1 MKNKDEI
8 QKEALE
14 ELKKH
19 NRGAAAISMGVG
31 KTKLGLMHMLSKFTD
46 YSKFLLVAHNLSIF
60 QSWKDDAK
68 KFGYEYLLDHVSFS
82 TYISLHK
89 QDTDYDG
96 IYLDEC
102 HSLTDTSESY
112 LDSHKGF
119 IIGLTG
125 TYPKRGDK
133 FKMLSK
139 FCPVRYSYVV
149 DDAVADKILND
160 YEVKIHLLPLDT
172 KTNLKVKSKFGFFM
186 SSESKQY
193 NFWNQK
199 LQKETNPKSQKFLR
213 IMRMKTLMSF
223 ESKERYV
230 RKLLSDTTNKC
241 IVFANTQ
248 EQADKLCNYSYHSS
262 NTESEENLRLFKE
275 GKISKLSCVH
285 QLSEGITIP
294 DLKEAI
300 IMHSYG
306 GTSAKTHQRLGRTLR
321 LSVDQKSTIHILCY
335 EGTADEKWVNDAI
348 ANLDPTKIKKIK
360 VSQLSL
366 NI

>member
-1 MKNKDEI
+1 
-8 QKEALE
+8 
-14 ELKKH
+14 
-19 NRGAAAISMGVG
+19 
-31 KTKLGLMHMLSKFTD
+31 
-46 YSKFLLVAHNLSIF
+46 
-60 QSWKDDAK
+60 
-68 KFGYEYLLDHVSFS
+68 
-82 TYISLHK
+82 
-89 QDTDYDG
+89 
-96 IYLDEC
+96 
-102 HSLTDTSESY
+102 
-112 LDSHKGF
+112 
-119 IIGLTG
+119 
-125 TYPKRGDK
+125 
-133 FKMLSK
+133 
-139 FCPVRYSYVV
+139 
-149 DDAVADKILND
+149 
-160 YEVKIHLLPLDT
+160 
-172 KTNLKVKSKFGFFM
+172 
-186 SSESKQY
+186 
-193 NFWNQK
+193 
-199 LQKETNPKSQKFLR
+199 
-213 IMRMKTLMSF
+213 MKTLMSF
-223 ESKERYV
+223 ESKEKYV

-262 NTESEENLRLFKE
+262 NPDSEENLRLFKE